1 MNNNGID
8 YAKIRRMV
16 LDTKKQNDDDGE
28 QNEVQKSQYEVQKIR
43 HDVEEQQIHVHPDAM
58 APDAATLLYIIAM
71 AVATIFKG
79 RILIWI
85 VLTIIWRR
93 HMVKFGK

>member
-1 MNNNGID
+1 MDNKNKID
-8 YAKIRRMV
+8 YSEIRRMV
-16 LDTKKQNDDDGE
+16 LDTKKQNEKDE
-28 QNEVQKSQYEVQKIR
+28 PHYEAQEPQV
-43 HDVEEQQIHVHPDAM
+43 HVHPDAM

-71 AVATIFKG
+71 VIATIFKG

-93 HMVKFGK
+93 HMAKFGK